1 MASKEILFKDLQEGQ
16 KFILGK
22 ATFTKGRHGS
32 VQGGWSGSS
41 WRFVDGNK
49 VVKVKSEG
57 LL

>member
-1 MASKEILFKDLQEGQ
+1 MTNKEVPFKDIQEGQ

-22 ATFTKGRHGS
+22 ATFVKGRHGS
-32 VQGGWSGSS
+32 VQGGWSGAS
-41 WRFVDGNK
+41 WRFVDGDN